1 MVSVTPGQAFLN
13 LGKNPKSD
21 RLSKRRRK
29 SRGTK
34 HNSTARDR
42 QSYYEDC
49 HIWHHVLRRIPNSPC
64 KGCLSNGYGL
74 PARTLRVV
82 GTEHNSTRDPE
93 GILLT
98 LEDSCCSFFL
108 LIYQIKKGF
117 KKTLKPIQRTL
128 EIGTDGFWISRSLI
142 LQVLGWQVFFLLESG
157 MQVD

>member
-82 GTEHNSTRDPE
+82 GTAHNGTGDSE
-93 GILLT
+93 GIFLAT
-98 LEDSCCSFFL
+98 ENSCWSFFL
-108 LIYQIKKGF
+108 LIYSDLEKDNPN
-117 KKTLKPIQRTL
+117 PIQRTL
-128 EIGTDGFWISRSLI
+128 AMRPYGFWISRWLI
-142 LQVLGWQVFFLLESG
+142 LQILWMDGSFFSSLLR
-157 MQVD
+157 MQAD